1 MTKFIQIDFHNPNI
15 RAFDCFQDIEEAVRY
30 TRKNLDSRHNI
41 VLYDPLVTVD
51 HHVYL
56 KIDIPD
62 SYNFSIR
69 NLRGIAAYLLKRYP
83 KRYRRY
89 VSGTRLLVFNY
100 YIPVTPGNDT
110 LRPIPSIERSNLV
123 IEFIRLLDRVD
134 EDSLRKA
141 KRIKDILEDNA

>member
-56 KIDIPD
+56 KLDIPD

-89 VSGTRLLVFNY
+89 VSGDRLLVFNY
-100 YIPVTPGNDT
+100 YIPETPGNDA

-134 EDSLRKA
+134 EDSLRKT
-141 KRIKDILEDNA
+141 KRIKDILEENV

>member
-56 KIDIPD
+56 KLDIPD

-89 VSGTRLLVFNY
+89 VSGARLLIFSY
-100 YIPVTPGNDT
+100 YIPETPGNDA
-110 LRPIPSIERSNLV
+110 LRQIPSIERSNLV

-134 EDSLRKA
+134 EDSLRKT
-141 KRIKDILEDNA
+141 KRIKDILEEDV